1 MSNTV
6 KTNDE
11 NSTPLNELELRKIV
25 DENVS
30 LIGND
35 NEHLQTLLMAQ
46 MRGVREMFS
55 KPGAIVAFGDS
66 ALRIEVDIRAT
77 EDQDVGVSLR
87 VNGGKWQSHGT
98 TLNISD
104 DDTLRKAQ
112 GYAITQLAIG
122 CLADLKLTREQAEE
136 HILVLTYLFLFANTV
151 SETDPSLALSFID
164 KAFVSE
170 QKIAVA
176 A

>member
-11 NSTPLNELELRKIV
+11 NNATLNELELRKIV

-30 LIGND
+30 LIRDG

-55 KPGAIVAFGDS
+55 KPATTVGFGDG
-66 ALRIEVDIRAT
+66 ALRIDVDIRAT
-77 EDQDVGVSLR
+77 EDHDLGVSLR
-87 VNGGKWQSHGT
+87 VNDGEWQSHGT
-98 TLNISD
+98 TLNISGD
-104 DDTLRKAQ
+104 DALRKAQ
-112 GYAITQLAIG
+112 GYAITRLAIG

-151 SETDPSLALSFID
+151 SDVDPSLALAFID
-164 KAFVSE
+164 KPFISE